1 MTRDE
6 ARAWYVNV
14 LLDKI
19 REDTYPSATQM
30 SMIEEALAKTPQLIP
45 DYLDVLLDKVA
56 DQRFPSI
63 PMLQR
68 IQEISEQLP
77 KTAPQGASAEG

>member
-6 ARAWYVNV
+6 ARAWYANV

-19 REDTYPSATQM
+19 RRDPYPSATQM
-30 SMIEEALAKTPQLIP
+30 SMVEEALANQPDLIP
-45 DYLDVLLDKVA
+45 EYMDVLLEKVA
-56 DQRFPSI
+56 DEPYPSI

-68 IQEISEQLP
+68 IAGIAERLP
-77 KTAPQGASAEG
+77 R

>member
-19 REDTYPSATQM
+19 REDPYPSATQM
-30 SMIEEALAKTPQLIP
+30 SMVEQALAQTPQLIP
-45 DYLDVLLDKVA
+45 DYMDVLLEKVA
-56 DQRFPSI
+56 DEKYPSI

-68 IQEISEQLP
+68 IQSVAEMLP
-77 KTAPQGASAEG
+77 RA